1 MARELNRLSARRV
14 ATVTGAGYHAD
25 GGGLYLQMTA
35 SGSKSWIFRYTRAGK
50 TRDMGLG
57 PLHIVSLAEARSAAA
72 EARKALLQG
81 IDPLDARRSAAA
93 AREGIPTFAEAASDY
108 IESQRAGW
116 TNPKHAAQWTTTLA
130 TYAEPTIGAK
140 PIDAVTT
147 TDLLAILQPI
157 WETKTETATRVRQRV
172 EAVLD
177 AEYARRHW
185 DRQNPAR
192 WRGHLDKLL
201 PKPSR
206 VRKVR
211 HFPALP
217 YDDAPAFTA
226 KLRADTGI
234 AARAL
239 ELLILTAARTNMVT
253 KARRPEVHGDLW
265 TVPAERMK
273 SKVQHQVPLVPEA
286 QALLAALPVIA
297 GSDYLFHGDRK
308 LKAHLSNGAMDALL
322 ERMGY
327 AHITVHGFRSTFKD
341 WAAEQTDFPNEVSE
355 AALAHVVED
364 KTEAAYRRGALLDKR
379 RQLMEAWASYLSPN
393 KKPRRSGASEPYRG

>member
-14 ATVTGAGYHAD
+14 TTVTDAGYHAD
-25 GGGLYLQMTA
+25 GGGLYLQVTA

-57 PLHIVSLAEARSAAA
+57 PLYVVSLAEARSTAA

-81 IDPLDARRSAAA
+81 IDPLDARRAAMA
-93 AREGIPTFAEAASDY
+93 ARDGIPTFAEAAARY
-108 IESQRAGW
+108 IEAQRSGW

-217 YDDAPAFTA
+217 YDDAPAFMA

-239 ELLILTAARTNMVT
+239 EFLILTAARTNMVT
-253 KARRPEVHGDLW
+253 KARRPEIRGDLW
-265 TVPAERMK
+265 TVPPERMK
-273 SKVQHQVPLVPEA
+273 SGEEHQVPLVS
-286 QALLAALPVIA
+286 QVLTLLEALPVIK

-341 WAAEQTDFPNEVSE
+341 WASEQTNFANEVSE
-355 AALAHVVED
+355 SALAHVIED
-364 KTEAAYRRGALLDKR
+364 KTDAAYRRGAMLKKR
-379 RQLMEAWASYLSPN
+379 RKLMDAWAAYLFSPN
-393 KKPRRSGASEPYRG
+393 KKPRRSGAE